1 MDSAKPIRSSVFILR
16 ILLIAF
22 SFGYPFVSATELH
35 SLVVGQNITLQLSPG
50 LVVENSPG
58 SKSGIKVVCGR
69 VNIHG
74 LSRLKNL
81 KKFAH
86 SIKVKV
92 SQNSSILRRPN
103 AEVCFHRNESL
114 GVGMCP
120 QGRWEKVSKG
130 LWVQSMSPFDHK
142 LLDVRTTSS
151 FLETFE
157 VSVEEEFFLYRVI
170 FLILGIILLS
180 LASTLSKSLVFY
192 YGSAMAVGVILVI
205 LVVLFQGMKL
215 LPTGRKSSLAI
226 FMYSSLVGLGSFLLR
241 YVPGLLRSILAEI
254 GINEDMYNPVL
265 NSGPLQFTSGI
276 LQFTVPTIIKIS
288 FSGPQC
294 GQIVNRGLANFLLA
308 FVVMAGAWMG
318 FLVVRKL
325 VLTEDGSVDIS
336 TSNFVAWSIRILAV
350 VMILQSSLDPLL
362 AAEALISGIVVSS
375 VLRRVLRLRF
385 LRHVFKKLFKLV
397 KNFHSHSEIPDLSPL
412 QDIYEEYLYKR
423 PEDYKSIRSR
433 SKRFSMVSCSSP
445 GKGITRTS
453 PSQLSDTEIFP
464 STFHTTPERRK
475 ISKEEWGKFTKDST
489 KRAVEELASS
499 PDFSKWVAAN
509 ADRITVTPNKTS
521 SDSSSQRRKWLFS
534 F

>member
-58 SKSGIKVVCGR
+58 SKPGIKVVCGR

-254 GINEDMYNPVL
+254 GINEDMYNP
-265 NSGPLQFTSGI
+265 
-276 LQFTVPTIIKIS
+276 
-288 FSGPQC
+288 
-294 GQIVNRGLANFLLA
+294 LANFLLA

-375 VLRRVLRLRF
+375 VLRKVLRLRF

-433 SKRFSMVSCSSP
+433 SKHFSMVSCSSP

-464 STFHTTPERRK
+464 STFHSTPERRK